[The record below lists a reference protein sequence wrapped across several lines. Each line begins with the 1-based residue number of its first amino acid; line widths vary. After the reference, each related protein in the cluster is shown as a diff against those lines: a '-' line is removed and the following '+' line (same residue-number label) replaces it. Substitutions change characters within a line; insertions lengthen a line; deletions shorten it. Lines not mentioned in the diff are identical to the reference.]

1 MLPSKR
7 GISTLAAAD
16 KINEP
21 PAEICTRVHECMCV
35 CVAFKASSV
44 RVKNK
49 IMAVCKKLKTVSPKK
64 RCSPLIISGAAPSLV
79 S

>member
-21 PAEICTRVHECMCV
+21 PTEICTCVRVCV

-44 RVKNK
+44 TVKNK
-49 IMAVCKKLKTVSPKK
+49 IMAGCKRPYRPKT
-64 RCSPLIISGAAPSLV
+64 LIISGDAPSLV
-79 S
+79 P